1 MEDGGPSVTA
11 RRVAA
16 HRLGFSR
23 VPAAYGVPAADDALA
38 ADVAAGLVAPA
49 NRMHDYLAAR
59 TSFFDRTVVSAID
72 RGVRQV
78 VVGAAGYDGRAFRY
92 AKPGVSWFEVD
103 HPATQRDKLERLGRL
118 GIAAPHVRFVEAD
131 FTRDPVADRLRAA
144 GIEAS
149 VPSLFL
155 LEGVA
160 VYLEPAVLETV
171 LEQFRQVA
179 ALGSR
184 LAISVSLSRDHDEGA
199 RARFQAAVAALGE
212 PARST
217 FDAGQAE
224 DLLARTGWRTMPG
237 REQTAAKRERLRS
250 AGLLTASAGPQR
262 PQAFAPSKR
271 PKPSRSSASP
281 APSAPGPGQLS
292 LSALL
297 SQALVA
303 YTIEFDNEAEH
314 RLPHRTTDHGAS
326 GHGGGSWLVSLVMWE
341 NCLRYVTDQPITVG
355 ELETRARTGTNLDG
369 MRRWGYIT
377 IDGTTQK
384 IHKGRPGPDAVL
396 RATAAG
402 LRAREVWLPL
412 PGLIEQRW
420 RERFGTGQVD
430 RLRESLVAVASQLDP
445 GLPDCLPILGAG
457 LLSRGPDPALPPAGP
472 VDPAGL
478 PLSALLSR
486 VLLSFALEYE
496 RATGQSLA
504 ISANVLRVLGPDGIR
519 LRDLPPLT
527 GTSQEAVSWAMGIL
541 IRAHRAA
548 EEPAR
553 PDPAASRGKIA
564 RLTPGGLDAQRLYH
578 EFLGTIEQRWHE
590 RFTGRAIGALRTS
603 LAALAAAPDGE
614 PPPLFGGLEPYPDNW
629 RAAIRRPATLPH
641 YPMVLH
647 RGGYPDGS

>member
-1 MEDGGPSVTA
+1 MDDGGPSVTA

-23 VPAAYGVPAADDALA
+23 VPAPYGAPAADEALA

-92 AKPGVSWFEVD
+92 AKPGVRWFEVD
-103 HPATQRDKLERLGRL
+103 HPATQRDKLERLQRL
-118 GIAAPHVRFVEAD
+118 GISAPHVRFVEAD
-131 FTRDPVADRLRAA
+131 FTRDPMADRLHAA
-144 GIEAS
+144 GLNAA

-160 VYLEPAVLETV
+160 VYLDPAVLETV
-171 LEQFRQVA
+171 LGQFRLVA
-179 ALGSR
+179 APGSR
-184 LAISVSLSRDHDEGA
+184 LAISVSLSREHDEGA

-217 FDAGQAE
+217 FDADQAE

-237 REQTAAKRERLRS
+237 RADTAAKRERLRS
-250 AGLLTASAGPQR
+250 AGLLTASAGPR
-262 PQAFAPSKR
+262 APR
-271 PKPSRSSASP
+271 APTPSRASKQPKQPTSP
-281 APSAPGPGQLS
+281 ALSAPQPGIPS

-303 YTIEFDNEAEH
+303 FTIEFDNEAEH

-326 GHGGGSWLVSLVMWE
+326 GHGDGAWLVSLVMWE
-341 NCLRYVTDQPITVG
+341 NCLRHVTDQPITVG

-377 IDGTTQK
+377 IDGAARK

-430 RLRESLVAVASQLDP
+430 QLRESLVTLASQLDP
-445 GLPDCLPILGAG
+445 GLPDCLPILGAA
-457 LLSRGPDPALPPAGP
+457 LLSRGPDPALPPAGH
-472 VDPAGL
+472 VDLAGL

-486 VLLSFALEYE
+486 ALLSFALEYE
-496 RATGQSLA
+496 HETGLSLA
-504 ISANVLRVLGPDGIR
+504 ISANVLRVLGADGTR
-519 LRDLPPLT
+519 LRDLSPLT
-527 GTSQEAVSWAMGIL
+527 GTSKEAVSWALGIL
-541 IRAHRAA
+541 IRAHLAA
-548 EEPAR
+548 EEPA
-553 PDPAASRGKIA
+553 PAASRGKIA
-564 RLTPGGLDAQRLYH
+564 RLTPRGLQAQRLYY
-578 EFLGTIEQRWHE
+578 EFVGTIEQRWCE
-590 RFTGRAIGALRTS
+590 RFTGGATDAVRTS
-603 LAALAAAPDGE
+603 LKALATAPDGE
-614 PPPLFGGLEPYPDNW
+614 PPPLFAGLEPYPDNW
-629 RAAIRRPATLPH
+629 RAAVRRPAALPH

>member
-1 MEDGGPSVTA
+1 MDDGGPLVTA

-23 VPAAYGVPAADDALA
+23 VPAAYGVPAADEALA

-59 TSFFDRTVVSAID
+59 TSFFDRIVVSAID

-92 AKPGVSWFEVD
+92 AKPGVRWFEVD
-103 HPATQRDKLERLGRL
+103 HPVTQRDKLERLERL
-118 GIAAPHVRFVEAD
+118 GVAAPHVRFIEAD

-144 GIEAS
+144 GLEAG

-179 ALGSR
+179 ARGSR
-184 LAISVSLSRDHDEGA
+184 LAISVSLSREHDESA
-199 RARFQAAVAALGE
+199 RDRFQAAVAALGE
-212 PARST
+212 PARSM
-217 FDAGQAE
+217 FDAGQAD

-237 REQTAAKRERLRS
+237 RDEKAAGRERLRS
-250 AGLLTASAGPQR
+250 VGLLTAIAGPR
-262 PQAFAPSKR
+262 APQASAPSER
-271 PKPSRSSASP
+271 PKQSRPPASP
-281 APSAPGPGQLS
+281 TPSAPRPGSLP

-326 GHGGGSWLVSLVMWE
+326 GHGDGDPTTWLVSLVMWE
-341 NCLRYVTDQPITVG
+341 NCLRHVTGQPITVG

-377 IDGTTQK
+377 IDGTARK

-396 RATAAG
+396 RATGAG

-420 RERFGTGQVD
+420 RERFGVGQVD
-430 RLRESLVAVASQLDP
+430 RLRESLATVVSQLDP
-445 GLPDCLPILGAG
+445 GLPDCLPILGAA
-457 LLSRGPDPALPPAGP
+457 LLSRGPDPALPPAGR

-478 PLSALLSR
+478 PLSGLLSR

-496 RATGQSLA
+496 HETGLSLA
-504 ISANVLRVLGPDGIR
+504 VSANVLRVLGADGTR
-519 LRDLPPLT
+519 RRDLPPLT
-527 GTSQEAVSWAMGIL
+527 GTSKEAVSWALGIV
-541 IRAHRAA
+541 IREYLAA
-548 EEPAR
+548 EE
-553 PDPAASRGKIA
+553 PDPAASRGKIVS
-564 RLTPGGLDAQRLYH
+564 LTPRGLQAQRLYH
-578 EFLGTIEQRWHE
+578 EFVGTIEQRWRQ
-590 RFTGRAIGALRTS
+590 RFTSAIDGLQMS
-603 LAALAAAPDGE
+603 LEALAAALDGE
-614 PPPLFGGLEPYPDNW
+614 PPPLFRGLEPYPDNW
-629 RAAIRRPATLPH
+629 RAAVRRPSILPH

>member
-92 AKPGVSWFEVD
+92 AKSGVSWFEVD

-131 FTRDPVADRLRAA
+131 FTRDAVADRLRAA
-144 GIEAS
+144 GLEAAA
-149 VPSLFL
+149 PSLFM

-160 VYLEPAVLETV
+160 VYLEPAVLEIV

-179 ALGSR
+179 APRSR
-184 LAISVSLSRDHDEGA
+184 LAISVSLSREHDEGA

-212 PARST
+212 LARST
-217 FDAGQAE
+217 FDADQAE

-237 REQTAAKRERLRS
+237 RADTAAKRERLRS
-250 AGLLTASAGPQR
+250 AGLLTASAGPR
-262 PQAFAPSKR
+262 APR
-271 PKPSRSSASP
+271 APTPSRASKQPKQPTSP
-281 APSAPGPGQLS
+281 ALSAPQPGIPS

-303 YTIEFDNEAEH
+303 FTIEFDNEAEH

-326 GHGGGSWLVSLVMWE
+326 GHGDGAWLVSLVMWE
-341 NCLRYVTDQPITVG
+341 NCLRHVTDQPITVG

-377 IDGTTQK
+377 IDGAARK

-430 RLRESLVAVASQLDP
+430 QLRESLVTVASQLDP
-445 GLPDCLPILGAG
+445 GLPDCLPILGAA
-457 LLSRGPDPALPPAGP
+457 LLSRGPDPALPPAGH
-472 VDPAGL
+472 VDLAGL

-486 VLLSFALEYE
+486 ALLSFALEYE
-496 RATGQSLA
+496 HETGLSLA
-504 ISANVLRVLGPDGIR
+504 ISANVLRVLGADGTR
-519 LRDLPPLT
+519 LRDLSPLT
-527 GTSQEAVSWAMGIL
+527 GTSKEAVSWALGIL
-541 IRAHRAA
+541 IRAHLAA
-548 EEPAR
+548 EEPA
-553 PDPAASRGKIA
+553 PAASRGKIA
-564 RLTPGGLDAQRLYH
+564 RLTPRGLQAQRLYY
-578 EFLGTIEQRWHE
+578 EFVGTIEQRWCE
-590 RFTGRAIGALRTS
+590 RFTGGATDAVRTS
-603 LAALAAAPDGE
+603 LKALATAPDGE
-614 PPPLFGGLEPYPDNW
+614 PPPLFAGLEPYPDNW
-629 RAAIRRPATLPH
+629 RAAVRRPAALPH